1 MSYRILIVD
10 DEIEVASMLQS
21 FLRRKSYLAD
31 YCLDGAD
38 AIHMAESCR
47 PDLILL
53 DINMPQLDGIEVC
66 RAIRD
71 TASCPILFLT
81 ARDQEADKVEGFSA
95 GGDDYI
101 VKPFS
106 LPELN
111 ARIEAHLRRERREK
125 QIQRKVFGDIT
136 VDYTAR
142 EISVRGEK
150 VHFNRK
156 EFEIIQ
162 LLSLNRGQTFDRGR
176 IYDRVWGLD
185 GNGDDNVIMEHIRKI
200 RRKFADAG
208 CGTCIETVWGI
219 GYKWKG

>member
-10 DEIEVASMLQS
+10 DEIEVASMLQR
-21 FLRRKSYLAD
+21 FLQRRSYIAD
-31 YCLDGAD
+31 YCLDGAE
-38 AIHMAESCR
+38 AMRMAESQ

-53 DINMPQLDGIEVC
+53 DINMPQMDGIELC

-71 TASCPILFLT
+71 TVSCPILFLT
-81 ARDQEADKVEGFSA
+81 ARDQEADKVEGFAA

-125 QIQRKVFGDIT
+125 VIQRKIFGQVT
-136 VDYTAR
+136 VDYSAR
-142 EISVRGEK
+142 EVYAGGEK
-150 VHFNRK
+150 IYFNRK
-156 EFEIIQ
+156 EYEIIR
-162 LLSLNRGQTFDRGR
+162 LLSLNRGQAFERGT
-176 IYDRVWGLD
+176 IYDRVWGLE
-185 GNGDDNVIMEHIRKI
+185 GNGDDTVIMEHIRRI

-208 CGTCIETVWGI
+208 CGPCIETVWGI
-219 GYKWKG
+219 GYKWTG